1 MIEFNHTSALYVLG
15 LLVVNPAFA
24 EAQSGQRDLAT
35 EVKAVFQAKC
45 SECHGP
51 QVPKPKGNF
60 GYVLDLKRLAADP
73 KKVVR
78 SRPEESV
85 LWQLVRDEMMPAE
98 GAKAGPL

>member
-1 MIEFNHTSALYVLG
+1 MIEFNRTSALYVLG

-24 EAQSGQRDLAT
+24 AAQPGPRDLAT

-60 GYVLDLKRLAADP
+60 GYVLDLKKLAAE
-73 KKVVR
+73 
-78 SRPEESV
+78 SR
-85 LWQLVRDEMMPAE
+85 RRARRRTR
-98 GAKAGPL
+98 